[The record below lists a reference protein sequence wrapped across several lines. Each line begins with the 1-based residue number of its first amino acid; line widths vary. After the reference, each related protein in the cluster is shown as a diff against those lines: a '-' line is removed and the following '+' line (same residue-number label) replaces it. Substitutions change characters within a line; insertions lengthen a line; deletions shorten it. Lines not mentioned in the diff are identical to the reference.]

1 MKKTLSLL
9 MLVAA
14 LSGCEEAN
22 KAIDKAQDAANSAV
36 DTMQEKMESVD
47 LGELNLEKL
56 GDASKSAEALILA
69 VDEALNADFSDPEV
83 LINTQEHIAN
93 AYKCL
98 VDMSSEST
106 AEKMMAKVM
115 ETIGNPETKT
125 LIEQGVEKAQAAKEC
140 VM

>member
-1 MKKTLSLL
+1 MMKKTLSLL

-56 GDASKSAEALILA
+56 GDTSKSAEALILA
-69 VDEALNADFSDPEV
+69 VDEA
-83 LINTQEHIAN
+83 
-93 AYKCL
+93 
-98 VDMSSEST
+98 
-106 AEKMMAKVM
+106 
-115 ETIGNPETKT
+115 
-125 LIEQGVEKAQAAKEC
+125 
-140 VM
+140 

>member
-1 MKKTLSLL
+1 M
-9 MLVAA
+9 
-14 LSGCEEAN
+14 
-22 KAIDKAQDAANSAV
+22 
-36 DTMQEKMESVD
+36 
-47 LGELNLEKL
+47 
-56 GDASKSAEALILA
+56 
-69 VDEALNADFSDPEV
+69 

-125 LIEQGVEKAQAAKEC
+125 LIEQGLKRHKPLKNV
-140 VM
+140 

>member
-1 MKKTLSLL
+1 

-14 LSGCEEAN
+14 LTGCEEAN
-22 KAIDKAQDAANSAV
+22 QAIDKAQDAANSAV
-36 DTMQEKMESVD
+36 DTMQEKMDSVD
-47 LGELNLEKL
+47 LSELKLDTL
-56 GDASKSAEALILA
+56 GDASKSAQALVEA
-69 VDEALNADFSDPEV
+69 VDEALNADFSDPDM
-83 LINTQEHIAN
+83 LIDAQDHIAN

-98 VDMSSEST
+98 VDVSSEST

-115 ETIGNPETKT
+115 EAIGNPETKT